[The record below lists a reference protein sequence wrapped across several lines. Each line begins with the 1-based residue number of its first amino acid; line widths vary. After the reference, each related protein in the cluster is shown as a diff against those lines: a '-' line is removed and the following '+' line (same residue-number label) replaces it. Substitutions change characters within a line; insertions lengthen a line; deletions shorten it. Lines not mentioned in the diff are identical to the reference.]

1 MGGDVAAALLAMT
14 GRTNYRAGRTADAAM
29 ILEDRLAHLPMRK
42 RRDLARAM
50 AILFEEF
57 EEFQKRKTSDT
68 KKRGR
73 IVRVV
78 LYGSH
83 ARGDWVED
91 RRSGYF
97 SDYDVLVVVNH
108 DDLVD
113 EVDLW
118 DPVRDRIIQTE
129 MLKPWPHAT
138 TNIIVHTYADVNDQV
153 ARGRPF
159 FTDLFRDG
167 ITLYEAIGFPLAEPG
182 PLTPEERNEEAWLHY
197 DTWFD
202 EAARGFRGARFYMG
216 EGSHRKAAFELHQVT
231 EGLFHC
237 TLLVLTLY
245 SPKLHALRRLRPM
258 AEGVDRRLVEAW
270 PRNTRLSRR
279 HFNLLHD
286 AYVKARYSRHYTI
299 TAEELEWLAERIGV
313 LHRIVQQVCLEHLGP
328 RPKSVATPD

>member
-1 MGGDVAAALLAMT
+1 
-14 GRTNYRAGRTADAAM
+14 M
-29 ILEDRLAHLPMRK
+29 ILDDRLAHLPLRK
-42 RRDLARAM
+42 RRELTRAM

-57 EEFQKRKTSDT
+57 EAFQNGKTSDK

-138 TNIIVHTYADVNDQV
+138 TTIIVHSHADVNDQV
-153 ARGRPF
+153 SRGRPF
-159 FTDLFRDG
+159 FVDIFRDG
-167 ITLYEAIGFPLAEPG
+167 IALFEASGFALAEPG
-182 PLTPEERNEEAWLHY
+182 SLTPEMRNAEAWLHF
-197 DTWFD
+197 DMWFD
-202 EAARGFRGARFYMG
+202 DAARRLRGARFFM
-216 EGSHRKAAFELHQVT
+216 EDGSNRQAAFELHQVT

-270 PRNTRLSRR
+270 PRDTRLARR
-279 HFNLLHD
+279 RFNLLHD
-286 AYVKARYSRHYTI
+286 AYVKARYSRHYAITI
-299 TAEELEWLAERIGV
+299 EELEWLAERATV
-313 LHRIVQQVCLEHLGP
+313 LQRIVGEVCAEHLGP
-328 RPKSVATPD
+328 RPPSVPEPE

>member
-1 MGGDVAAALLAMT
+1 
-14 GRTNYRAGRTADAAM
+14 M
-29 ILEDRLAHLPMRK
+29 ILEDRLAHLPLRK
-42 RRDLARAM
+42 RRDLLRGM

-57 EEFQKRKTSDT
+57 EDFQKGKISQK

-91 RRSGYF
+91 RGSGYF

-113 EVDLW
+113 EIDLW

-129 MLKPWPHAT
+129 MLKPFPHAT
-138 TNIIVHTYADVNDQV
+138 TNIIVHSHADVNDQRS
-153 ARGRPF
+153 RGRPF
-159 FTDLFRDG
+159 FVDIFRDG
-167 ITLYEAIGFPLAEPG
+167 ITLYEASGFPLAEPG
-182 PLTPEERNEEAWLHY
+182 LLTPEMRNEEAWLHY
-197 DTWFD
+197 ETWFD
-202 EAARGFRGARFYMG
+202 DAMHQLESARFSMSRGFNNP
-216 EGSHRKAAFELHQVT
+216 AAFRLHQAT
-231 EGLFHC
+231 EGFFHC

-270 PRNTRLSRR
+270 PRNTRLARR

-286 AYVKARYSRHYTI
+286 AYVKARYSRRYTI
-299 TAEELEWLAERIGV
+299 TLEELEWLAERIEV
-313 LHRIVQQVCLEHLGP
+313 LQRIVQEICAERLGP
-328 RPKSVATPD
+328 RPDSFLAPYTSSR